1 MKFNKINIRNII
13 YAHVK
18 ELLEADEK
26 PKEKS
31 DFMKSIED
39 KAAQFYCPRHKL
51 PLVPKL
57 VKRTKVDPGSKEAA
71 DAKHDKITKNFKGVI
86 PPTSQSSE
94 LTSKGALTRG
104 YIVQW
109 FMCPLSKDEIDPKDI
124 ENAYWLDDAGN
135 ILEPGDEP
143 AAGRRRSRPEA
154 YNKWTRELKVNP
166 STGKEHWV
174 SVEKTTRCDYRVT
187 PQKQFPG
194 QKTPNVA
201 VGEVAMEMGYAD
213 WQGSGPPHGESPAP
227 RSQTGVR
234 AIVSAGG
241 DKETV
246 IKALKEKG
254 YGPLLDAIKK
264 MEDDEFHMEKIVHYE
279 KADAPSSLAPGFTK
293 GLEKDAFAGQTLHS
307 VDRSKPSRQPAT
319 KRHLGGTVDS
329 EKAGSSDAD
338 PLQLPKAS
346 AEPIFNTKSGLSGA
360 TSVGQK
366 SQIDKSAGR
375 KLEGWSKAKL
385 QYSSDGKPL
394 FTGDD
399 VHYLAYYL
407 PMGLQKRLNKAAE
420 ESGSTEKK
428 SVYGSSPWPKGDDI
442 QALFFKLGWDMPDK
456 AERHVV
462 MSADDIS
469 SASKKAPS
477 AQHAQNLVIRR
488 QGSKEEEHP
497 EVAHS
502 LSDIDDDDSNIDD
515 EADDTTDDIEMSKM
529 TQMRKFIQALSPED
543 YGPAQKKKL
552 SPEEE
557 LKIQLDSKSKK

>member
-1 MKFNKINIRNII
+1 MKFNKVSIRDII
-13 YAHVK
+13 HAHVK
-18 ELLEADEK
+18 ELLEAEEK

-39 KAAQFYCPRHKL
+39 KAAQFFCPRHRL

-57 VKRTKVDPGSKEAA
+57 VKRTKIDPGSQKAQ
-71 DAKHDKITKNFKGVI
+71 DVKHAKITKDFKGII
-86 PPTSQSSE
+86 PPTSQSAQ
-94 LTSKGALTRG
+94 LTSKGAPTKG
-104 YIVQW
+104 WMVQW
-109 FMCPLSKDEIDPKDI
+109 FMCPLSKDKIDPKDI
-124 ENAYWLDDAGN
+124 ENAYWLDDAGSVV
-135 ILEPGDEP
+135 EPGDEP
-143 AAGRRRSRPEA
+143 AAGRKRARPEA
-154 YNKWTRELKVNP
+154 YNKWTRELKINP
-166 STGKEHWV
+166 NTGKEHWV
-174 SVEKTTRCDYRVT
+174 SVEQTTRCDYRVT

-194 QKTPNVA
+194 QKTPHVA

-213 WQGSGPPHGESPAP
+213 WQGSGPPHGESSAP

-241 DKETV
+241 DKETIV
-246 IKALKEKG
+246 KALKEKG

-264 MEDDEFHMEKIVHYE
+264 MENDEFHMEKIVHYE

-307 VDRSKPSRQPAT
+307 VDRTKPSQQSTT

-338 PLQLPKAS
+338 SLQLPKAS

-366 SQIDKSAGR
+366 SYIDKSAGR
-375 KLEGWSKAKL
+375 KLEGWSKVKL
-385 QYSSDGKPL
+385 EYSSDGKPL

-428 SVYGSSPWPKGDDI
+428 SIYGSSPWPKGDDI

-462 MSADDIS
+462 MSPQEKSTLA
-469 SASKKAPS
+469 KKAPVVHYGHQ
-477 AQHAQNLVIRR
+477 AVVRR
-488 QGSKEEEHP
+488 AGS
-497 EVAHS
+497 
-502 LSDIDDDDSNIDD
+502 SDIEQLEAEPLSASGLDDDDDD
-515 EADDTTDDIEMSKM
+515 ADGSTDDIEMSKM
-529 TQMRKFIQALSPED
+529 AQMRKFIQSLSPED
-543 YGPAQKKKL
+543 YEPAPKKKL

-557 LKIQLDSKSKK
+557 LRKQLGSRGKK

>member
-1 MKFNKINIRNII
+1 MKFKKMNIRDVIHM
-13 YAHVK
+13 HVR
-18 ELLEADEK
+18 ELLEAEEK

-39 KAAQFYCPRHKL
+39 KAATFFCPRHHL
-51 PLVPKL
+51 PLKPKL
-57 VKRTKVDPGSKEAA
+57 VKRTKIEPGTKEAE
-71 DAKHDKITKNFKGVI
+71 DAKREKIAKNFKGVI
-86 PPTSQSSE
+86 PPTSQSTE
-94 LTSKGALTRG
+94 LTSKGKINNNGWMVRW
-104 YIVQW
+104 Y
-109 FMCPLSKDEIDPKDI
+109 MCPLADDTVDPKDI
-124 ENAYWLDDAGN
+124 KNAYWLDDAGN
-135 ILEPGDEP
+135 IVEPGEEP
-143 AAGRRRSRPEA
+143 APGRKRARPEA
-154 YNKWTRELKVNP
+154 YNKWARELKTDP
-166 STGKEHWV
+166 STGKERWV
-174 SVEKTTRCDYRVT
+174 SVEQTARCDYRVT

-194 QKTPNVA
+194 QKVPNVA

-227 RSQTGVR
+227 RSQSGVR

-241 DKETV
+241 DKETI
-246 IKALKEKG
+246 IKNLKEKG
-254 YGPLLDAIKK
+254 YGPLVDAIKK
-264 MEDDEFHMEKIVHYE
+264 MENDGFHMEKIVHYE

-293 GLEKDAFAGQTLHS
+293 GLEKDALAGQTLHS
-307 VDRSKPSRQPAT
+307 VDRSKPAQSSAGKSP
-319 KRHLGGTVDS
+319 HLGGTVDS
-329 EKAGSSDAD
+329 EKAGSSDAE

-346 AEPIFNTKSGLSGA
+346 AEPIFNTKSSLSGA

-366 SQIDKSAGR
+366 SYIDKSAGR

-385 QYSSDGKPL
+385 QYSPDGKPL

-462 MSADDIS
+462 MSPQEKSTLA
-469 SASKKAPS
+469 KKAPVVHGGHQ
-477 AQHAQNLVIRR
+477 AVVRR
-488 QGSKEEEHP
+488 AGS
-497 EVAHS
+497 
-502 LSDIDDDDSNIDD
+502 SDIEQLESEPLSASGLDDDDDD
-515 EADDTTDDIEMSKM
+515 ADGSTDDIEMSKM
-529 TQMRKFIQALSPED
+529 AQMRKFIQSLSPED
-543 YGPAQKKKL
+543 YEPAQKKKL

-557 LKIQLDSKSKK
+557 LLKHLGSKGKK